1 MLPRAQKLWWMVPAW
16 GQNVG
21 QIPHET
27 QFLLLR
33 MSQPLVDPTRRDDLL
48 CSETFVLILTIV
60 SGPYRSSIRTN
71 EQDHLIVSV
80 ESCDKDVP
88 VNRPVD
94 ILYLSTGNDPFKLL
108 GEGFAA
114 VSDRI
119 RTFKVRS
126 EKILPPS
133 LDLFGWCTWDA
144 FYSKVTGAGIE
155 QGLQALRDGG
165 VQPRVLIIDDG
176 WQVHTYILVKND
188 CTEADFAKEMLHLF
202 DRSCIIMIRSLS
214 TSSRALNIEGGW
226 HVRQKCVICSTYA
239 CMRSTGQNPSNNGAA
254 CLGMK
259 RILLCCFET
268 KLAAILP

>member
-1 MLPRAQKLWWMVPAW
+1 MVPCW

-33 MSQPLVDPTRRDDLL
+33 MSQPLIDPARRDDLL

-60 SGPYRSSIRTN
+60 SGPFRSSIRTN
-71 EQDHLIVSV
+71 EHDHLLVSI

-94 ILYLSTGNDPFKLL
+94 ILYMSTGNDPFKLL

-126 EKILPPS
+126 EKTLPPS

-176 WQVHTYILVKND
+176 WQVHSCRLVKNSSSKLQ
-188 CTEADFAKEMLHLF
+188 TSRPLPSHIHAWARQISVL
-202 DRSCIIMIRSLS
+202 SLTQS
-214 TSSRALNIEGGW
+214 GKPHSG
-226 HVRQKCVICSTYA
+226 
-239 CMRSTGQNPSNNGAA
+239 
-254 CLGMK
+254 
-259 RILLCCFET
+259 
-268 KLAAILP
+268 